1 MKQAHKCRSP
11 FGFAAECSVPV
22 GAGSGL
28 DAGVEVDAL
37 PGPAVDFFLALNMSS
52 SMASMSCCSST
63 SSDQHLSILHIVNAF
78 SIGLQCF
85 DAVGWAAGRA
95 TGL

>member
-11 FGFAAECSVPV
+11 FGLAGPGSVPV
-22 GAGSGL
+22 AAGSGL

-37 PGPAVDFFLALNMSS
+37 PGPAADFFLALNMSS

-85 DAVGWAAGRA
+85 DAVGWVAGRA
-95 TGL
+95 FGL